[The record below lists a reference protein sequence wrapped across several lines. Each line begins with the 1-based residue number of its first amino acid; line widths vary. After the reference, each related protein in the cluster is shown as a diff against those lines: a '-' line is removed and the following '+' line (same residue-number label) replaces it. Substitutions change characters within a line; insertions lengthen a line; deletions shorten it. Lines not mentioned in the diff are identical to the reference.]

1 MSLAQLSPACFSII
15 NLVIDPENI
24 SDVNPNVDG
33 VDFVGEGQVE
43 LVVVVWNT
51 EMLVGDLSTLIMNT
65 DKVISRPAEDNLKKK
80 DRVVLI

>member
-1 MSLAQLSPACFSII
+1 MAQLSPVCFSII

-51 EMLVGDLSTLIMNT
+51 EMLVGDLASLIMNT